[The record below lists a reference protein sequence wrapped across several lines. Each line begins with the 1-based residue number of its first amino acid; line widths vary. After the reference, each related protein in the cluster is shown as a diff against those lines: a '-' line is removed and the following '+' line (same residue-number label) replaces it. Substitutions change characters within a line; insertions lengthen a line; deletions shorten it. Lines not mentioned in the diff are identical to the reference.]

1 MKKFCVYVVCLLLA
15 SCSSN
20 NNLNHSNENIVFL
33 DYAAAYG
40 VSADSLKEFIRV
52 CLMQGNSSGINPHAK
67 QLKQIELYSKRVIAN
82 KIEARPDQ
90 IHFTSG
96 ATEANNIAIL
106 GVAYKN
112 PGCHFITSKIEHKS
126 VLNVFKYLEDNGW
139 QVTYLDVDR
148 FGNIKL
154 QNLLSAIRSNT
165 RLISIQMLNSEIG
178 TLQNINKIGEIAH
191 ENEILFH
198 TDASQAFC
206 KYDIDVNKMNLDLV
220 TISGY
225 KVGSPKGIGA
235 LYVRDVEKLSP
246 ILFGSG
252 DVFCPGTKPTALIAA
267 FARAVETF
275 KFNKSRVIEN
285 YNVLVTELEKINDI
299 RINSFQ
305 PSHIVSVSIGGVLLD
320 DILNRMKNYSFSAGC
335 SCLGK
340 DMSNVIAAIDPN
352 DELPASTLRIS
363 FSDNISA
370 MQLINFARTLKKVVE
385 QLRREK
391 IVEKG
396 CFIDISQYQKQL
408 QKNLEEVQ
416 DFLKK

>member
-1 MKKFCVYVVCLLLA
+1 MKKFFACFICLSLVACA
-15 SCSSN
+15 SKNSTDLHDN
-20 NNLNHSNENIVFL
+20 VVFL

-40 VSADSLKEFIRV
+40 INAESLREFVRV
-52 CLMQGNSSGINPHAK
+52 CHLRGNSSGINPHAE
-67 QLKQIELYSKRVIAN
+67 QLK
-82 KIEARPDQ
+82 KIEAQAKIIIAKKIGADPNQ
-90 IHFTSG
+90 IHFTFG

-112 PGCHFITSKIEHKS
+112 PGCHLITSKIEHKS
-126 VLNVFKYLEDNGW
+126 VLNVFKHLEAQGW
-139 QVTYLDVDR
+139 KVTYLDVDKE
-148 FGNIKL
+148 GNVIF
-154 QNLLSAIRSNT
+154 NRSYIRPDT
-165 RLISIQMLNSEIG
+165 KLISIQMLNSEIG
-178 TLQNINKIGEIAH
+178 TLQNIEKIGAIAH
-191 ENEILFH
+191 EYGILFH

-235 LYVRDVEKLSP
+235 LYVRDARKLNP

-252 DVFCPGTKPTALIAA
+252 DEFCPGTKPTALIAA
-267 FARAVETF
+267 FAKAVETF
-275 KFNKSRVIEN
+275 KFDKNRVMQN
-285 YNVLVTELEKINDI
+285 YMILVEELKKISDI
-299 RINSFQ
+299 RINSSR

-320 DILNRMKNYSFSAGC
+320 DILSRMKNYSFSAGC

-340 DMSNVIAAIDPN
+340 NMSNVIAAIDPN
-352 DELPASTLRIS
+352 DKLPASTLRIS

-370 MQLINFARTLKKVVE
+370 DQLIRFSRTLKKVVE
-385 QLRREK
+385 QLRKEK

-396 CFIDISQYQKQL
+396 CAVDITQHQEQL
-408 QKNLEEVQ
+408 QKNLEKIQ